1 MKEVLRLDA
10 DGTVKKIIMAY
21 IQKNNPFKSRKDLR
35 AAKKEKKNFPQENL
49 TDSDMMG
56 FMTGP
61 SVKSARKER
70 RQLKKSIRKGTYKPT
85 ETESTFGTI
94 KSTPGQDL
102 SEADRKVRIA
112 KVNKK
117 ARKQFKPKSKN
128 KSKDGLTINLLGK

>member
-1 MKEVLRLDA
+1 MKEVEQLDA
-10 DGTVKKIIMAY
+10 GGTVNIMAY

-35 AAKKEKKNFPQENL
+35 AAKKEAKNFPQESL
-49 TDSDMMG
+49 TDSDMIG

-61 SVKSARKER
+61 SVREAKKER

-85 ETESTFGTI
+85 ETKSTFGVM

-112 KVNKK
+112 KANKK
-117 ARKQFKPKSKN
+117 ARKNFKPMSKY
-128 KSKDGLTINLLGK
+128 KPKGGLVNLLEK

>member
-1 MKEVLRLDA
+1 
-10 DGTVKKIIMAY
+10 MAY

-35 AAKKEKKNFPQENL
+35 AAKKEAKKFPQENL

-85 ETESTFGTI
+85 ETTSTFGVM

-112 KVNKK
+112 KANRK
-117 ARKQFKPKSKN
+117 ARKQFKPMSKY
-128 KSKDGLTINLLGK
+128 KSKDGLVNLLKK

>member
-1 MKEVLRLDA
+1 MGYV
-10 DGTVKKIIMAY
+10 
-21 IQKNNPFKSRKDLR
+21 QNNNPFKSRKDLR
-35 AAKKEKKNFPQENL
+35 AAKKEAKNFPQENL
-49 TDSDMMG
+49 TDSDMMN

-85 ETESTFGTI
+85 ETKSTFGVM

-117 ARKQFKPKSKN
+117 ARKKIKPMSKHKPKFDISKI
-128 KSKDGLTINLLGK
+128 KK

>member
-1 MKEVLRLDA
+1 VKEVLQLDA
-10 DGTVKKIIMAY
+10 DGTVKIMAY

-35 AAKKEKKNFPQENL
+35 AAKKEAKSMKKDNL
-49 TDSDMMG
+49 TDSEMMG

-61 SVKSARKER
+61 SVKEAKKER

-85 ETESTFGTI
+85 ERTSSFGVM

-112 KVNKK
+112 KSNKIARKSFKK
-117 ARKQFKPKSKN
+117 ASKKST
-128 KSKDGLTINLLGK
+128 DGLVDLRKIKK

>member
-1 MKEVLRLDA
+1 
-10 DGTVKKIIMAY
+10 MAY
-21 IQKNNPFKSRKDLR
+21 VQKNNPFKSRKDLR
-35 AAKKEKKNFPQENL
+35 AAKKEAKNFPQENL
-49 TDSDMMG
+49 TDSDLMN

-85 ETESTFGTI
+85 ETKSMFGVM

-117 ARKQFKPKSKN
+117 ARKKIKPMSKY
-128 KSKDGLTINLLGK
+128 KPKDGLVNLLKK

>member
-1 MKEVLRLDA
+1 MKEVELLDV
-10 DGTVKKIIMAY
+10 DGTVNTMAY

-35 AAKKEKKNFPQENL
+35 AAKKEAKNYPQESL
-49 TDSDMMG
+49 TDSDMIG

-85 ETESTFGTI
+85 ETTSSFGVM

-102 SEADRKVRIA
+102 SEANRKVRIA

-117 ARKQFKPKSKN
+117 ARKNFKPMSKY
-128 KSKDGLTINLLGK
+128 KPKGGLVNLLKK